1 MKNRFRIFALLI
13 CLSLLLFCF
22 ASCSSSENELK
33 VSLLPS
39 ASDSLAEF
47 IKFNNDPGLTIPESV
62 GSAFFKDSVFIGD
75 SVTLSLKNYVTK
87 QRNNNFECLSNAE
100 FLCSGSMSY
109 YNATLDPEQKD
120 AVHPKYQGK
129 TVLVEDGVNLIGAK
143 KAFIMLGMN
152 DFCLFPFDE
161 DIENAET
168 LINRIIKNNPDI
180 QIYVQSVTPII
191 ASKEHNKFTNENVD
205 EFNNYLSEMCEKN
218 GWTYIDIN
226 QNLKNENNC
235 LNDDYCSDPESQ
247 GIHLKQEACE
257 IWINY
262 LISLF

>member
-1 MKNRFRIFALLI
+1 MKSKIRFPVVIICISLLI
-13 CLSLLLFCF
+13 CCF
-22 ASCSSSENELK
+22 TSCSSVEPELK

-39 ASDSLAEF
+39 ASDSLSSF
-47 IKFNNDPGLTIPESV
+47 LDKNNDSDLVIPEAV

-75 SVTLSLKNYVTK
+75 SVTLSFKNYVTK

-109 YNATLDPEQKD
+109 YNATLDPDEKD
-120 AVHPKYQGK
+120 AIHPKYKGE
-129 TVLVEDGVNLIGAK
+129 TVLVEDGVKLIGAK
-143 KAFIMLGMN
+143 RAFIMLGMN
-152 DFCLFPFDE
+152 DFCLFPFDQ

-168 LINRIIKNNPDI
+168 LINRIIEKNPDI
-180 QIYVQSVTPII
+180 EIYVQSVTPII
-191 ASKEHNKFTNENVD
+191 ASKEHGKFTNDNVD
-205 EFNNYLSEMCEKN
+205 EFNKYLFEMCEKN

-235 LNDDYCSDPESQ
+235 LDDDYCSDPDSQ

-257 IWINY
+257 IWVDY
-262 LISLF
+262 LVSLF

>member
-1 MKNRFRIFALLI
+1 MKHIIR
-13 CLSLLLFCF
+13 CF
-22 ASCSSSENELK
+22 AFLLCITVLMCCFSSCSQTERELK

-39 ASDSLAEF
+39 ASDLLSSFLESSDDEQL
-47 IKFNNDPGLTIPESV
+47 KIPEAV

-75 SVTLSLKNYVTK
+75 SVTLSFKNYVTK

-109 YNATLDPEQKD
+109 YNATLEPGQKD
-120 AVHPKYQGK
+120 AIHPNYKGE
-129 TVLVEDGVNLIGAK
+129 TVLVEDGVKLIGAK
-143 KAFIMLGMN
+143 RAFIMLGMN

-168 LINRIIKNNPDI
+168 LINRIIDKNPDI
-180 QIYVQSVTPII
+180 EIYVQSVTPII
-191 ASKEHNKFTNENVD
+191 ASKEHGKFTNENVD
-205 EFNNYLSEMCEKN
+205 EFNKYLFEMCEEN

-226 QNLKNENNC
+226 QNLKDENNC
-235 LNDDYCSDPESQ
+235 LNDDYCSDPDSQ

-257 IWINY
+257 IWVNY